1 MGSMRSD
8 VNHRRSGRRNGRSW
22 HDGMA
27 KHVDAVMKRAKDRPI
42 ALTNTSELRTA
53 LTNTKR
59 VPQRLTQPISPH
71 KRLKER
77 AGLWMFAKQ
86 SEIIT
91 EPNMITSSMRR
102 RVREDVRA
110 VMAEDSRDRRQMWNK
125 AGQGVENNIN
135 RNVVFRMPLS
145 ADNVFSIRPCFRK
158 KNLKSPVNETTVFNT
173 KGDSTLSSYDLPTT
187 AKIGDR
193 YKKKQD
199 SFINCCNP
207 LLLDYAE
214 RILSALPQLF
224 LRNDDSTSYSV
235 AATSIVACS
244 LRRHGVCPKGSNF
257 QQKELEL
264 SQGENDMHEKFWRSF
279 FENMSPLNTFSV
291 DSAFLTEMNMSSA
304 KLFEFEDI
312 PTSNEHVLSNSDD
325 ANTISDAYLSPKIS
339 SSNNILD
346 CSFNDY
352 FPKIGKNDVASL
364 KILSVNSND
373 LMKLAID
380 DDFPTNIPWNL
391 PSAQPEFD
399 LNEYHPITVN
409 AWFERDSANMSD
421 ASKAIY
427 HNAKNGKSWPSYRP
441 MEYSFTEPVISESM
455 NVNQW
460 MKNSSIRKKIRTEVP
475 DFRFKLNHEACNAFN
490 SVCGSQAS
498 QFSFDF

>member
-1 MGSMRSD
+1 MRSD

-145 ADNVFSIRPCFRK
+145 ADNVFSIRPCFRHGK
-158 KNLKSPVNETTVFNT
+158 
-173 KGDSTLSSYDLPTT
+173 DLCLFP
-187 AKIGDR
+187 AD
-193 YKKKQD
+193 
-199 SFINCCNP
+199 P

>member
-1 MGSMRSD
+1 MGVCAYCPIGTSMRSD

-145 ADNVFSIRPCFRK
+145 ADNVFSIRPCFRHGK
-158 KNLKSPVNETTVFNT
+158 
-173 KGDSTLSSYDLPTT
+173 DLCLFP
-187 AKIGDR
+187 AD
-193 YKKKQD
+193 
-199 SFINCCNP
+199 P

>member
-1 MGSMRSD
+1 MRSD
-8 VNHRRSGRRNGRSW
+8 VNHRRLGRRNGRSC

-27 KHVDAVMKRAKDRPI
+27 KHVDAVMKRAKDRRI
-42 ALTNTSELRTA
+42 ALTNTSELRTV
-53 LTNTKR
+53 LTNTGR
-59 VPQRLTQPISPH
+59 VAQRLTQPISPH

-77 AGLWMFAKQ
+77 AGIWMFAKQ
-86 SEIIT
+86 SEVIT
-91 EPNMITSSMRR
+91 EPNMITSSMQR

-110 VMAEDSRDRRQMWNK
+110 VMAEDSRDRRQNWNK
-125 AGQGVENNIN
+125 AGQGAENSIN
-135 RNVVFRMPLS
+135 RNIVFPMPLS
-145 ADNVFSIRPCFRK
+145 ADNIFSIHPCFSFGK
-158 KNLKSPVNETTVFNT
+158 KTNLKFPVNETAVFNT

-193 YKKKQD
+193 YKEKHSKD
-199 SFINCCNP
+199 LCLFPADP

-264 SQGENDMHEKFWRSF
+264 SQRENDMHEKFWRSF
-279 FENMSPLNTFSV
+279 FENMSPLNSFSV
-291 DSAFLTEMNMSSA
+291 DSAFLTSDSSSA

-312 PTSNEHVLSNSDD
+312 PASNEHVLSNSDD
-325 ANTISDAYLSPKIS
+325 ANTISDVYQSPKTS

-346 CSFNDY
+346 CSFSD

-364 KILSVNSND
+364 TNLSVNSND

-380 DDFPTNIPWNL
+380 DDFGTNILCNL
-391 PSAQPEFD
+391 PAAQPEFD

-409 AWFERDSANMSD
+409 TWFEKYSPNMSN

-427 HNAKNGKSWPSYRP
+427 HNAKNGRSWPIYRP
-441 MEYSFTEPVISESM
+441 MEYSFTEPVISDSM
-455 NVNQW
+455 NTNQW
-460 MKNSSIRKKIRTEVP
+460 MKNSSIRKKIRSGVP
-475 DFRFKLNHEACNAFN
+475 DFRFKLNHEACNAFD

>member
-1 MGSMRSD
+1 MDLHGQTTEYLICELLKFGRLGEWTNDHRGGSGAVSMRSD
-8 VNHRRSGRRNGRSW
+8 VNHRRLGRRNGRSC

-27 KHVDAVMKRAKDRPI
+27 KHVDAVMKRAKDRRI
-42 ALTNTSELRTA
+42 ALTNTSELRTV
-53 LTNTKR
+53 LTNTGR
-59 VPQRLTQPISPH
+59 VAQRLTQPISPH

-77 AGLWMFAKQ
+77 AGIWMFAKQ
-86 SEIIT
+86 SEVIT
-91 EPNMITSSMRR
+91 EPNMITSSMQR

-110 VMAEDSRDRRQMWNK
+110 VMAEDSRDRRQNWNK
-125 AGQGVENNIN
+125 AGQGAENSIN
-135 RNVVFRMPLS
+135 RNIVFPMPLS
-145 ADNVFSIRPCFRK
+145 ADNIFSIHPCFRHSK
-158 KNLKSPVNETTVFNT
+158 
-173 KGDSTLSSYDLPTT
+173 DLCLFP
-187 AKIGDR
+187 AD
-193 YKKKQD
+193 
-199 SFINCCNP
+199 P

-264 SQGENDMHEKFWRSF
+264 SQRENDMHEKFWRSF
-279 FENMSPLNTFSV
+279 FENMSPLNSFSV
-291 DSAFLTEMNMSSA
+291 DSAFLTSDSSSA

-312 PTSNEHVLSNSDD
+312 PASNEHVLSNSDD
-325 ANTISDAYLSPKIS
+325 ANTISDVYQSPKTS

-346 CSFNDY
+346 CSFSD

-364 KILSVNSND
+364 TNLSVNSND

-380 DDFPTNIPWNL
+380 DDFGTNILCNL
-391 PSAQPEFD
+391 PAAQPEFD

-409 AWFERDSANMSD
+409 TWFEKYSPNMSN

-427 HNAKNGKSWPSYRP
+427 HNAKNGRSWPIYRP
-441 MEYSFTEPVISESM
+441 MEYSFTEPVISDSM
-455 NVNQW
+455 NTNQW
-460 MKNSSIRKKIRTEVP
+460 MKNSSIRKKIRSGVP
-475 DFRFKLNHEACNAFN
+475 DFRFKLNHEACNAFD